1 MLICSRKPLTFAKLQ
16 CMLENSQHL
25 IGVCYSFIAVHDIT
39 AKVPD
44 CVEHM
49 IDDTLSHGPGIQMLL
64 PAAWLTLH
72 ML

>member
-1 MLICSRKPLTFAKLQ
+1 
-16 CMLENSQHL
+16 MLENSQHL